1 MRWPKL
7 RTLLGVLLLAACGGA
22 EVAEWERVASMPQR
36 RSYLASAQ
44 IGDAIY
50 TIGGMVGETGRPLAA
65 FTRYDAERDAWTVLP
80 QLPEPTRSAAAA
92 AVDRTI
98 YVAGGTTAEG
108 NTAAVWAYDIDVG
121 EWRPRA
127 PLPAPRFNHSAV
139 ALGGEVWVLGGFARG
154 RELDDV
160 FVYDPAT
167 DRWSRGPSLPAPNH
181 AFDVVGFRGEIW
193 LIGGRRGEEVL
204 RDVWILDPA
213 ERAWRR
219 GPSMPKP
226 MELLGASVVGDEIH
240 AVWESTY
247 QIYDSSSGRWSA
259 GPTPG
264 LTRHALQTFYVDGG
278 LYAVAGCTTA
288 LRDTPVVE
296 RIAVR

>member
-1 MRWPKL
+1 MRWPRRKA
-7 RTLLGVLLLAACGGA
+7 LLGVILLAGCGGA
-22 EVAEWERVASMPQR
+22 EAAEWERVSSMPQR
-36 RSYLASAQ
+36 RSYVASAQ

-50 TIGGMVGETGRPLAA
+50 TIGGMVGETGRPLAT
-65 FTRYDAERDAWTVLP
+65 FTRYDSARDSWRVLP
-80 QLPEPTRSAAAA
+80 QLPEPTRAAAAA
-92 AVDRTI
+92 AVARTI
-98 YVAGGTTAEG
+98 YLVGGTTPEG
-108 NTAAVWAYDIDVG
+108 NTSAVWGYDVAVG
-121 EWRPRA
+121 EWRPHA
-127 PLPAPRFNHSAV
+127 PLPGPVFNHAAV
-139 ALGGEVWVLGGFARG
+139 ALDGKVWVLGGFREG

-160 FVYDPAT
+160 FVYDPRA
-167 DRWSRGPSLPAPNH
+167 DAWSRGPPLPAPNH
-181 AFDVVGFRGEIW
+181 AFDVVAFRGEIW

-213 ERAWRR
+213 RRVWRR

-247 QIYDSSSGRWSA
+247 QIYDASSGRWSA

-264 LTRHALQTFYVDGG
+264 LTRHALQTFHVDGA

-288 LRDTPVVE
+288 LKDTPVVE